1 MDTELA
7 GHLMDLKATTA
18 RTDERTEAILT
29 HQEEQA
35 KALEAHEERDRQ
47 DFKELHSRVSRVE
60 RKQNWML
67 GVASA
72 TVASVMAYFRFFS
85 GNG

>member
-1 MDTELA
+1 MDTELSE
-7 GHLMDLKATTA
+7 MKETMA
-18 RTDERTEAILT
+18 RIDERTAAILD
-29 HQEEQA
+29 HQEVQA
-35 KALEAHEERDRQ
+35 KALSEHEERDRQ

-67 GVASA
+67 GVATA
-72 TVASVMAYFRFFS
+72 VVTASVVAFKYVFG